1 MANINKIRLSGTTYN
16 IQDLNAPKSVELTQA
31 QYNALVSGGTVDPN
45 TFYIITDATAGDL
58 TAIENRLSEDEEVT
72 AAAFNALND
81 KIDAIDLSEIED
93 RLSEDEEVTAA
104 GLNVLNES
112 KQDTLV
118 SGTNIKTIN
127 NESILGSGNIN
138 IQGGGGTVES
148 AITSGSTNA
157 VESKAIWSATTFNKG
172 ILLTFNEN
180 NSTNYPEGCGKLVVN
195 VGGYGSD
202 LIDFKNNE
210 GLILGRIEIQNYDG
224 INISVDT
231 SEFGGATYEIS
242 GTTVILSYPST
253 GITSVQTYK
262 PQCTYTAVVE
272 GAWVNDNTY
281 MKSEV
286 DAIASGLQNNI
297 NSKLDATAYTPTV
310 VDSALNVASTNPIQN
325 QALYS
330 ELRIDNGE
338 TETTLTFENKA
349 STNYP
354 NGCTKLIVELVGSGN
369 NSSINF
375 YNDGDILG
383 NIYIMNYGIINV
395 GVDFDG
401 ASYEI
406 SGTTVIINYPTVTSV
421 TNIWVSNSD
430 NVYKAIVALATPLK
444 NQVVANTTAL
454 GGLSLVKLTQAAYD
468 ALATKDSSTLYIIV
482 N

>member
-1 MANINKIRLSGTTYN
+1 MANINKIRLSGQTYN
-16 IQDLNAPKSVELTQA
+16 IQDQNATKTLELTQA
-31 QYNALVSGGTVDPN
+31 QYDALAAKDPN

-72 AAAFNALND
+72 AA
-81 KIDAIDLSEIED
+81 
-93 RLSEDEEVTAA
+93 
-104 GLNVLNES
+104 GLNALNES

-127 NESILGSGNIN
+127 NESILGEGNID

-195 VGGYGSD
+195 VGGYGSSTY
-202 LIDFKNNE
+202 INFKNNK
-210 GLILGRIEIQNYDG
+210 GWLLGSIRIQNLDG

-253 GITSVQTYK
+253 GITSVQTFR
-262 PQCTYTAVVE
+262 PEWTYTAVIE
-272 GAWVNDNTY
+272 GAWVNENTY

-338 TETTLTFENKA
+338 TETTLTFENGH

-354 NGCTKLIVELVGSGN
+354 NGCTKLIVELVGSN
-369 NSSINF
+369 NSSNINF
-375 YNDGDILG
+375 YNGNNILG
-383 NIYIMNYGIINV
+383 YINIMNYGNINV
-395 GVDFDG
+395 SADFDG
-401 ASYEI
+401 ATYEI

-421 TNIWVSNSD
+421 TNISVSTFDSGNY
-430 NVYKAIVALATPLK
+430 VYKAIVALATPLK
-444 NQVVANTTAL
+444 DQVAANTTAL
-454 GGLSLVKLTQAAYD
+454 SSVEDRLSEDEEVTARALIDVNDNFGGLKLMKISQTDYDNLQVKDQNV
-468 ALATKDSSTLYIIV
+468 LYIIV
-482 N
+482 S

>member
-1 MANINKIRLSGTTYN
+1 M
-16 IQDLNAPKSVELTQA
+16 
-31 QYNALVSGGTVDPN
+31 
-45 TFYIITDATAGDL
+45 
-58 TAIENRLSEDEEVT
+58 
-72 AAAFNALND
+72 
-81 KIDAIDLSEIED
+81 
-93 RLSEDEEVTAA
+93 
-104 GLNVLNES
+104 
-112 KQDTLV
+112 V

-172 ILLTFNEN
+172 ILLTFNES

-195 VGGYGSD
+195 VGDYGSND
-202 LIDFKNNE
+202 IAFKNNE
-210 GLILGRIEIQNYDG
+210 GWYLGRIQIQNYDG

-231 SEFGGATYEIS
+231 SGFGGATYEIS

-253 GITSVQTYK
+253 GITSVQTYQ
-262 PQCTYTAVVE
+262 PQWTYTAVVE

-286 DAIASGLQNNI
+286 DVIASGLQNNI

-338 TETTLTFENKA
+338 TETTLTIEDGH

-354 NGCTKLIVELVGSGN
+354 NGCTKLIVELVGSN
-369 NSSINF
+369 NSSNIHF
-375 YNDGDILG
+375 YNGNDILG
-383 NIYIMNYGIINV
+383 SIGIMNYGNINV
-395 GVDFDG
+395 SAAFDG
-401 ASYEI
+401 ATYEI

-421 TNIWVSNSD
+421 ANIRVSTFDSGNY
-430 NVYKAIVALATPLK
+430 VYKAIVALATPLK
-444 NQVVANTTAL
+444 NQVAANTTAL
-454 GGLSLVKLTQAAYD
+454 GGLSLVKLTQTEYD
-468 ALATKDSSTLYIIV
+468 NLQVKDQNTLYIIV